1 MTVPQKSSHQSRQNR
16 DEKKEGRTV
25 IIDRL
30 GFFDVRAKSSKDRNL
45 IRRGNEFVYSSFPV
59 RIKHSDDDTWVTTGG
74 EEVSESGAKRRL
86 CEFEEC
92 ESEVNVTRFRGL
104 CDPRSSRHQ
113 QAVSDTS
120 RKIDMVRFLFILSAD
135 CLAELKN

>member
-25 IIDRL
+25 IIDCL
-30 GFFDVRAKSSKDRNL
+30 CFFDFRADSSKDRNL

-59 RIKHSDDDTWVTTGG
+59 RIKHSNDDTWVTTGR
-74 EEVSESGAKRRL
+74 EEVIESVAERRF

-92 ESEVNVTRFRGL
+92 ESEVNVTRFR
-104 CDPRSSRHQ
+104 
-113 QAVSDTS
+113 
-120 RKIDMVRFLFILSAD
+120 
-135 CLAELKN
+135 